1 MLIEI
6 IVMSKIDAK
15 VIKIEKKIII
25 VNLIINIAIAK
36 AMMNLLKIRLIQ
48 LFW

>member
-48 LFW
+48 LF

>member
-15 VIKIEKKIII
+15 VIKIKIKIII

-48 LFW
+48 LF